1 MNWKMMALLT
11 GIIVGFGSTAH
22 PQTSSSAVARV
33 RVQILPRVSVSAVTQ
48 LMDLGS
54 FRTGTMGANLVYHI
68 DANSPKIAVFVEVS
82 AFHRMQGSATWGEP
96 IPLST
101 PAGVEIHHGSGPA
114 SRLPISTRG
123 RAIDGLPT
131 YKSEVGH
138 LRSSRS
144 IFREDV
150 TVHVTWEQKDPDRAP
165 GEYGAVVRLTTMVLQ
180 D

>member
-1 MNWKMMALLT
+1 
-11 GIIVGFGSTAH
+11 
-22 PQTSSSAVARV
+22 
-33 RVQILPRVSVSAVTQ
+33 
-48 LMDLGS
+48 
-54 FRTGTMGANLVYHI
+54 MGANLVYHI
-68 DANSPKIAVFVEVS
+68 DANRSEIAVFVEVTD
-82 AFHRMQGSATWGEP
+82 FHRMQGSATWGEP
-96 IPLST
+96 IPLRA
-101 PAGVEIHHGSGPA
+101 PAGIEVHHGSGPA

-144 IFREDV
+144 IFSEDV
-150 TVHVTWEQKDPDRAP
+150 TVHVTWDQKDPDRAP